1 MEILKFE
8 PTYKKEDGLVVID
21 DVSVPLPD
29 NFKMRIQSTVV
40 FPAGAMGG
48 NHKHPRLEAFYSI
61 SDLTLIYLDEN
72 GEKKEMSMAPEEGKY
87 KLFVIS
93 SNLPHTVVNRTEKE
107 AVMIEFANEEQYG
120 VEVVK
125 LI

>member
-1 MEILKFE
+1 MEILKFG

-21 DVSVPLPD
+21 DVSVPLPE
-29 NFKMRIQSTVV
+29 NFKTRIQSTVV

-48 NHKHPRLEAFYSI
+48 NHKHPRLEAFYST

-72 GEKKEMSMAPEEGKY
+72 GEKKEMSMAPEEGEY
-87 KLFVIS
+87 KLFVIPP
-93 SNLPHTVVNRTEKE
+93 NLPHAVVNRTEKE
-107 AVMIEFANEEQYG
+107 VVMVEFANEEQHD
-120 VEVVK
+120 VEVFE